1 MKLPDGSTID
11 IAIKAPKLCHLTE
24 SALVDFYKEAKT
36 TFSLKH
42 DNIVK
47 CLGFSKKPNE
57 LPSLIFEFMTYG
69 SLDKILDSN
78 RTKKF
83 QTSCLPTLSYVSSL
97 WQYGLSRFQAGY
109 TKLEIFLPK
118 NQHTQ
123 RKLLNFE
130 NWVHGRCQ
138 KLGIILESKVI

>member
-42 DNIVK
+42 GNIVK
-47 CLGFSKKPNE
+47 CLGFSKKSNE

-69 SLDKILDSN
+69 SLDKVLDSN
-78 RTKKF
+78 RTKKN
-83 QTSCLPTLSYVSSL
+83 QTSCLPKLSDVSS
-97 WQYGLSRFQAGY
+97 
-109 TKLEIFLPK
+109 
-118 NQHTQ
+118 
-123 RKLLNFE
+123 RKTELVL
-130 NWVHGRCQ
+130 
-138 KLGIILESKVI
+138 I